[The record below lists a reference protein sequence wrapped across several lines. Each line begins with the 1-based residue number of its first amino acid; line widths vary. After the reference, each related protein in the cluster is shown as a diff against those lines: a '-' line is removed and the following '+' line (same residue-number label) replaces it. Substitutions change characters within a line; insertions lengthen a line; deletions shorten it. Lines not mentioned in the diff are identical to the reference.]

1 MAARNLTYLVCM
13 KIPVLVAVAPLSYF
27 QWFPLAGKYTS
38 ALVSSFLLIAFLFAP
53 NFSLRELMKDEES
66 RGFCMFAAAAGA
78 IVVLLGS
85 TSSLWDVRVP
95 IAAVISSA
103 GLATAVVILRLTRR
117 VPQHNRPPWFDD

>member
-1 MAARNLTYLVCM
+1 MAAKSLTNLVGI

-38 ALVSSFLLIAFLFAP
+38 VLVSLYLLIAFLFAP
-53 NFSLRELMKDEES
+53 NFSLRELVKDDES
-66 RGFCMFAAAAGA
+66 RGFCMFGAAAGA
-78 IVVLLGS
+78 IVVLFGS
-85 TSSLWDVRVP
+85 TSSLWDVRLP

-103 GLATAVVILRLTRR
+103 GLAAAVVILRLTRG